1 MSEAEIVQRA
11 GLAVAIGLLIGVERG
26 WQQRQER
33 DGSRVAGI
41 RTYTLIGALGGLC
54 GLLARVSAFSI
65 LGYCFMGFALPFGFF
80 EWQHMRATRNFS
92 ATNLVAGLLT
102 FILGAYAVL
111 GDMAIAA
118 AASVTAAAILAERQY
133 MHAFVRHLKWTELR
147 AALLLMIMTAVL
159 LPALPDRAVDPWGA
173 LNPHQMWLM
182 TVLIG
187 AVCYA
192 GYIAV
197 QLAGERRGL
206 LYAGIMG
213 GLATSTTVT
222 WTFARLGRNSPAAMP
237 KIMAAILAAWIVS
250 LIRMTAIAVAI
261 APVLAPALLPS
272 IAAATAILLVFAAFA
287 YRAAVHTQAHA
298 LVLKDPLELSLMLR
312 FLALLALIMLLA
324 KWLSSLP
331 GPSGLLALG
340 GVSGFLDVDP
350 ITLSMARLA
359 QTGLTPSLAAET
371 ILAAAL
377 TNGIAKAVLALYFGG
392 ARLGAFLGLAMTVAF
407 GAGALIY
414 LR

>member
-1 MSEAEIVQRA
+1 MGFQATMSEAEIAQRA

-54 GLLARVSAFSI
+54 GFLARVSALSI
-65 LGYCFMGFALPFGFF
+65 LGYCFLGFALPFGFF

-102 FILGAYAVL
+102 FVLGAYAVL
-111 GDMAIAA
+111 GDMAVAA
-118 AASVTAAAILAERQY
+118 AASVVAAAILAERQY
-133 MHAFVRHLKWTELR
+133 MHAFVRHLKWIELR

-159 LPALPDRAVDPWGA
+159 LPALPDRTVDPWGA

-197 QLAGERRGL
+197 RLAGERRGL

-222 WTFARLGRNSPAAMP
+222 WTFARLGRNSPAALP

-250 LIRMTAIAVAI
+250 LIRMTAIAVVI
-261 APVLAPALLPS
+261 APVLAAPLLPPV
-272 IAAATAILLVFAAFA
+272 AAAAVIFCHCRLRISGRRPYAGPCPDAAGPLRIVSHAALSGGAGGDHVAGEMAILASRSV
-287 YRAAVHTQAHA
+287 
-298 LVLKDPLELSLMLR
+298 
-312 FLALLALIMLLA
+312 
-324 KWLSSLP
+324 
-331 GPSGLLALG
+331 GPVYSGGCFRALG
-340 GVSGFLDVDP
+340 C
-350 ITLSMARLA
+350 
-359 QTGLTPSLAAET
+359 
-371 ILAAAL
+371 
-377 TNGIAKAVLALYFGG
+377 
-392 ARLGAFLGLAMTVAF
+392 
-407 GAGALIY
+407 
-414 LR
+414 